1 MNLVCPKHILEF
13 GLYLLDA
20 FLNKY

>member
-1 MNLVCPKHILEF
+1 MNLVCPKHILKF